1 MIHAILDTPEG
12 FILATSDER
21 GVLVLM
27 RPMPPSLRDDVD
39 GIRTFVQE
47 GGTYI
52 VAFADVPGSFF
63 ALRVPPGWNGE
74 HIAREHVIPRAVA
87 VEEVGDGM
95 VSVACAI
102 AEAFAAKAFASW
114 QGEQEAR
121 EAALRAVLSRLP
133 VGEA

>member
-1 MIHAILDTPEG
+1 MLHAILDTPEG

-27 RPMPPSLRDDVD
+27 RAMPPSLRDDVD

-52 VAFADVPGSFF
+52 VAFAEVPGSFF
-63 ALRVPPGWNGE
+63 ALRVPLGWNGE
-74 HIAREHVIPRAVA
+74 HISREHVITRADA
-87 VEEVGDGM
+87 AAEVGAGM
-95 VSVACAI
+95 VDVACAI
-102 AEAFAAKAFASW
+102 AEAFATKAFSSW
-114 QGEQEAR
+114 QGEKEAR
-121 EAALRAVLSRLP
+121 EAALRAVLTRLP